1 MPVATAEIT
10 DPRVLFFVELNDQEK
25 RSGKKSPWA
34 DRLKMIHEHFP
45 STCAKNTWDHALSD
59 VDTLGELI
67 RDILR
72 LQQAEPGKS
81 GPRPA
86 PDPKKGVRTL
96 RQITG
101 QDYSVL
107 TFREAFEVL
116 ANGYSLTHLARKT
129 GLSRS
134 QVYRLL
140 RGECE
145 PTAGEMKAVAEG
157 FGKPPAYFVE
167 FRTAFIMA
175 TLVSQLD
182 AVPEAT
188 IGLYRKLLA
197 R

>member
-10 DPRVLFFVELNDQEK
+10 DPRVLFFMELNAEEK
-25 RSGKKSPWA
+25 RAGRKTAWSE
-34 DRLKMIHEHFP
+34 RLKMIYEHFP
-45 STCAKNTWDHALSD
+45 STCAKGTWNKALSD

-86 PDPKKGVRTL
+86 PDPRKGIRTL

-107 TFREAFEVL
+107 SFREAFEVL

-129 GLSRS
+129 KLSRS

-140 RGECE
+140 RGECA
-145 PTAGEMKAVAEG
+145 PTPAEMKQIAEG
-157 FGKPPAYFVE
+157 FGKPPAYFTE
-167 FRTAFIMA
+167 FRTAFIVA
-175 TLVSQLD
+175 TLTSHLD

-188 IGLYRKLLA
+188 VGLYRKLLA
-197 R
+197 